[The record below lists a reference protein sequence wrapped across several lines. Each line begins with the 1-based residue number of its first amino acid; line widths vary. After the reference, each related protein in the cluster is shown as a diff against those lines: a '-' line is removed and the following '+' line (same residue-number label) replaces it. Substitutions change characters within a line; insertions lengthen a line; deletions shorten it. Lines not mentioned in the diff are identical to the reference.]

1 MLQIVLTILLENKNR
16 FMGMKKNTMQE
27 KVGGTA
33 MKDRVNRVVLIGTG
47 AVGSSYA
54 FALLNQ
60 GITEELVLIDLN
72 KEKSEGDAMDL
83 NHGMAFAPSSMK
95 IWFGDYSDCKDA
107 DLIVICAGA
116 AQKPGETRLD
126 LVEKNAKI
134 FKGIVKQIMESGFD
148 GIFLVATNPVDILT
162 YAVWKYS
169 GLPKERVIGSGTILD
184 TARFRFSLG
193 EYFNIDTRNV
203 HAYIIGEHGDTE
215 LPVWS
220 HADIANRPVSAWMAY
235 DEKYKQEDLDKLF
248 INVRDAAYHIIEKKG
263 ATFYGIAMGLVR
275 LTKAIL
281 QNENSVLTVSA
292 YLNGEYGQSDVYV
305 GVPAVVNR
313 NGIRGVVELE
323 LTNDEKQKFD
333 HSVSVL
339 KKILTSVFD

>member
-1 MLQIVLTILLENKNR
+1 
-16 FMGMKKNTMQE
+16 
-27 KVGGTA
+27 

-60 GITEELVLIDLN
+60 GITEELVLLDLN

-83 NHGMAFAPSSMK
+83 NHGMAFAPSSTK
-95 IWFGDYSDCKDA
+95 IWFGDYSDCKHA

-134 FKGIVKQIMESGFD
+134 FKGIVGQIMASGFD

-184 TARFRFSLG
+184 TARFRFLLG

-220 HADIANRPVSAWMAY
+220 HADIATRPISEWMAH
-235 DEKYKQEDLDKLF
+235 DEKYKQEELDKIF

-313 NGIRGVVELE
+313 NGIRGVVELD
-323 LTNDEKQKFD
+323 LTKDEKEKFD

-339 KKILTSVFD
+339 KKVVTSVFE